1 MLNGKTNHK
10 KITTET
16 SPQYYLGQVSLH
28 LTRTTGTGVTIHL
41 VEENLWGA
49 GGLRKHIH
57 N

>member
-1 MLNGKTNHK
+1 MK

-16 SPQYYLGQVSLH
+16 SSRYYLGQVSLY
-28 LTRTTGTGVTIHL
+28 LTQTTGTGFTIHL
-41 VEENLWGA
+41 VKENLWGA